1 MAAIGLR
8 FQYQHTFSC
17 THSVNSCRQASSSRT
32 DNDNIIH
39 DVSSFRFFSISIP
52 QAKEY
57 LCDFVTDKTHFSG
70 IIRII
75 RQKNSRERGTT
86 MSTIQITKDN
96 FEQEVLLS
104 DKPVLLDFWASWCGP
119 CAAVSPIVE
128 EIAEENTSTLKV
140 GKINV
145 DEQVELMQRF
155 HIASIPMF
163 IVIKDGEVAKKSI
176 GLLSKEE
183 LLDLLK

>member
-1 MAAIGLR
+1 
-8 FQYQHTFSC
+8 
-17 THSVNSCRQASSSRT
+17 
-32 DNDNIIH
+32 
-39 DVSSFRFFSISIP
+39 
-52 QAKEY
+52 
-57 LCDFVTDKTHFSG
+57 
-70 IIRII
+70 
-75 RQKNSRERGTT
+75 

-128 EIAEENTSTLKV
+128 EIAEENAS
-140 GKINV
+140 
-145 DEQVELMQRF
+145 MQRF

-163 IVIKDGEVAKKSI
+163 IVVKDGEVAKKSI